1 LKNKEKMSCHNTKR
15 NLARVKSDAM
25 AGKPAMSRPII
36 FKFDGVIVDSE
47 VIANRAMA
55 ECLTAHGF

>member
-1 LKNKEKMSCHNTKR
+1 
-15 NLARVKSDAM
+15 
-25 AGKPAMSRPII
+25 MSRPII